1 MHPPFDCLFCRSTA
15 GPFNRIE
22 HPIPE
27 SLGNDDLT
35 LAKGFVCD
43 PCNQYFGSKIEQRVL
58 AAPPFNIER
67 TAQAI
72 PTKKGKLASY
82 HEKDLSLYSTG
93 SANTF
98 LLFPQGIMRK
108 RGKKYRAA
116 SLFLKNPSA
125 MAVSWFVSF

>member
-1 MHPPFDCLFCRSTA
+1 MLPPFDCLFCRSMT

-35 LAKGFVCD
+35 LDKGFVCD
-43 PCNQYFGSKIEQRVL
+43 PCGQYFGSKIEQRVL

-67 TAQAI
+67 TTQAI

-93 SANTF
+93 SANT
-98 LLFPQGIMRK
+98 LLVVSSGDHGKTCKKIS
-108 RGKKYRAA
+108 RGLIVPEEPLR
-116 SLFLKNPSA
+116 L
-125 MAVSWFVSF
+125 